1 MFPHPSPANPVHA
14 ILVPMTVLSRRCRAS
29 MALAVSALLLAGTT
43 ACGSTSNT
51 ATDPDQTP
59 AAASSPEASGTPAGG
74 GSSDS
79 ASPPVPG
86 ATARHTDPRHPAP
99 PPPLTIESPEGGKQV
114 SSTLSVSGTANSP
127 EANVPWQIDSPTDG
141 VLVSGFATAEGW
153 LDKAYP
159 WSTSID
165 VSALQPGTYTFT
177 ARVDDDS
184 KKEGTTPPSATI
196 SFVKK

>member
-1 MFPHPSPANPVHA
+1 MFPHPSAANPLHA
-14 ILVPMTVLSRRCRAS
+14 ILVSMTVLSRRRRA
-29 MALAVSALLLAGTT
+29 ALGLAAGALLLAGTSG
-43 ACGSTSNT
+43 CGSTDNVAGNT
-51 ATDPDQTP
+51 AADPDQTP
-59 AAASSPEASGTPAGG
+59 VAASSPDASGSPTA
-74 GSSDS
+74 SD
-79 ASPPVPG
+79 SPPVPG
-86 ATARHTDPRHPAP
+86 ATASDADPGDGTAPAS
-99 PPPLTIESPEGGKQV
+99 IEIDSPQNGKEV

-165 VSALQPGTYTFT
+165 IGALQPGTYTFT

-196 SFVKK
+196 TFVKK